1 LKIIETYNS
10 SDENKWTFI
19 FNEIEDQL
27 NKDEGSDNYEKL
39 VQLFEKI
46 EIKKREEKGI
56 KYYPQMWKIA
66 LKAGKVKLAN
76 EYALFFMNYLIELK
90 RIPAI
95 KNLINE
101 MQDAGLFKKNMN
113 TGIIENLTGKITL
126 SEGNY
131 SKAHPENWKNTK
143 DKLQQ
148 YLSEN
153 EVWTIDTWKL
163 VYEFILMFHY
173 DEEIFMLLTEKAILL
188 NKENHKKNFITFL
201 ERKKV
206 NLKVLNNEKK
216 NIAGNEKGSISST
229 DYDQI
234 ALDLVSG
241 ITSPS
246 ITKQKKI
253 LVSIHKMTNV
263 ELQEQG
269 KDMIVAFGLLGM
281 DVVVIEL
288 CKKIIPLVDEVKKRA
303 GLQFMLAQSLY
314 NNRDY
319 YKAVDLIDDVIST
332 EPLLQEELMAFNYLK
347 AESYLSLKKFEL
359 AKALYLKIKK
369 INPNYRL
376 IVDRLRNIETNK

>member
-216 NIAGNEKGSISST
+216 NIAGKEKGSISST

-246 ITKQKKI
+246 ISEQKKI